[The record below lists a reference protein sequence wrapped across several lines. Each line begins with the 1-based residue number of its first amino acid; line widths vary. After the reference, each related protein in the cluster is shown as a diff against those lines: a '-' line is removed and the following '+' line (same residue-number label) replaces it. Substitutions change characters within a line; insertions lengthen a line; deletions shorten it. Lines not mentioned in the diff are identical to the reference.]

1 LAIHPLRALPEAQWR
16 RRPSHE
22 RLADRSRKQ
31 EAKCQ
36 AARQRSLELGHA
48 RWV

>member
-1 LAIHPLRALPEAQWR
+1 MATAPRSRTP
-16 RRPSHE
+16 P
-22 RLADRSRKQ
+22 DRSRKQ

-48 RWV
+48 QCV